1 MSVPL
6 NVSQPGLVLGQSLIV
21 EGLFPS
27 VGSIYNGGDADMLGV
42 VITTAFNPANLRGVL
57 PALGQS
63 LLATDNEA
71 LYNVIFDYFGGQPGG
86 STFMLPSL
94 AGAAIVGTAQ
104 NGENQGALQGISG
117 NAFYLNQPELPYT
130 LGGEMLPFSNVQH
143 GQHMQ
148 YLINLGGVYPSTQEE
163 APSLATLGTIYPF
176 AGSVVPAGFAS
187 CVGQVLPINEFEELF
202 AVIGT
207 QFGGDGIT
215 NFQLP
220 DFSNAIPVG
229 AGGSFA
235 LGEAFGTSATV
246 LLNDMVPASPGA
258 TAGAVPV
265 STYQPSLAINFAICT
280 NGLYESVSQG
290 TSIVGQ
296 VVMFAGSL
304 LPEGWLLCEGQQLL
318 ISEFGELYDLLG
330 TQFGGDGQ
338 TYFSLPDL
346 RDRAVIGSG
355 PQFAIG
361 ETLGQASTYVT
372 TWNLPE
378 FNVRVPG
385 LTLANDSGASGSD
398 HVTNAFTLDIS
409 GIWPGAQIQYSINNG
424 ATWSANFE
432 AQPGSNTIIVRQL
445 DVLGQASQASGP
457 LTFILDDTA
466 PVTPSVSVAYGLAVA
481 RALSLNA
488 EESSIS
494 LARGGNSG
502 SGSAEDFTLLGIE
515 AGAVVTYSI
524 DGGRTWSEHFQ
535 AIPGLNSVQVRQTDI
550 AGNTSEA
557 SSLIVFNHSVSP
569 RDLAQTSVEF
579 NAQGGLDITVQTPG
593 LIEIGLG
600 TVDADTLLAAWA
612 RGISL
617 PSDIENLVLSGLGS
631 GNTATGN
638 ALDNLIDIRS
648 GSWVVDGDDG
658 TDAVQFVGAVA
669 DSIINPAIVDGRLQ
683 ITVIGPTGKVVL
695 DNVETLVFDDA
706 TLGVSSDQLARDLV
720 GMYDILLGRSPDAT
734 GLRFWQDAR
743 NSGVSL
749 SDVAD
754 AILASGEYQTRVGNP
769 STREFVTELYQSVL
783 QREPDADGLA
793 YWVGM
798 IDAGQD
804 SHGEV
809 TAQIWHSTEAAS
821 LPGNAAPVLEVI
833 L

>member
-1 MSVPL
+1 MSAPL
-6 NVSQPGLVLGQSLIV
+6 NISQPGLVLGQSIVV

-27 VGSIYNGGDADMLGV
+27 TGSIDNGGDADLLGV
-42 VITTAFNPANLRGVL
+42 VITTAFNPANLRGAL
-57 PALGQS
+57 PTLGQS
-63 LLATDNEA
+63 LVATDNEA

-86 STFMLPSL
+86 TTFNLPSL

-104 NGENQGALQGISG
+104 NGENQGAFQGVPG
-117 NAFYLNQPELPYT
+117 NTLYLNQTALPYI
-130 LGGEMLPFSNVQH
+130 LGGEMLPVSNVQY

-148 YLINLGGVYPSTQEE
+148 YLINLGGVYPSSQAE

-176 AGSVVPAGFAS
+176 AGSVVPAGFVP
-187 CVGQVLPINEFEELF
+187 CVGQLLPINQFEELF
-202 AVIGT
+202 VVIGNR
-207 QFGGDGIT
+207 FGGDGVT

-235 LGEAFGTSATV
+235 LGEVFGTSATV

-280 NGLYESVSQG
+280 DGLYETLSTGGVSVA
-290 TSIVGQ
+290 GQ
-296 VVMFAGSL
+296 VVMFAGSS
-304 LPEGWLLCEGQQLL
+304 LPEGWLLCEGQQLR
-318 ISEFGELYDLLG
+318 ISDFQELYGLLG

-338 TYFSLPDL
+338 TYFALPDL

-355 PQFAIG
+355 PQYTIG
-361 ETLGQASTYVT
+361 ETLGQAANYIT

-385 LTLANDSGASGSD
+385 LTLANDSGASGGD
-398 HVTNAFTLDIS
+398 HVTNAFTLDVS
-409 GIWPGAQIQYSINNG
+409 GVWPGAQVQYSVNNG
-424 ATWSANFE
+424 ATWSASYQ
-432 AQPGSNTIIVRQL
+432 AQPGSNTVIARQL

-457 LTFILDDTA
+457 LTFVLDNEV
-466 PVTPSVSVAYGLAVA
+466 PVTPTVTVAYGLAVA
-481 RALSLNA
+481 RALPLNA
-488 EESSIS
+488 DESAIGF
-494 LARGGNSG
+494 ARGGNSG
-502 SGSAEDFTLLGIE
+502 SAEGFTLSGIE

-524 DGGRTWSEHFQ
+524 DGGQTWSEQFQ
-535 AIPGLNSVQVRQTDI
+535 AAPGLNSVQVRQTDI
-550 AGNTSEA
+550 AGNISEA

-569 RDLAQTSVEF
+569 RDSAQTFVES
-579 NAQGGLDITVQTPG
+579 NAQGGLDITVETPG
-593 LIEIGLG
+593 LLELGLG
-600 TVDADTLLAAWA
+600 TAGVDTLLSAWA
-612 RGISL
+612 RGIVM

-648 GSWVVDGDDG
+648 GSWIVDGG
-658 TDAVQFVGAVA
+658 NGADAVQLAGTVA
-669 DSIINPAIVDGRLQ
+669 ESIINQAIVDGKLQ
-683 ITVIGPTGKVVL
+683 ITVIGPNGKVVL
-695 DNVETLVFDDA
+695 DNVETLIFDDV
-706 TLGVSSDQLARDLV
+706 TLGVSNDQGAQDLTAL
-720 GMYDILLGRSPDAT
+720 YDILLGRAPDAT

-743 NSGVSL
+743 DNGVSL
-749 SDVAD
+749 SGVAD
-754 AILASGEYQTRVGNP
+754 AILASGEYQTRVGAP
-769 STREFVTELYQSVL
+769 SSREFVTDLYQLTL
-783 QREPDADGLA
+783 QRDPDAAGLA
-793 YWVGM
+793 YWAGL
-798 IDAGQD
+798 IDAGQN

-809 TAQIWHSTEAAS
+809 TAQIWQSAEAAS